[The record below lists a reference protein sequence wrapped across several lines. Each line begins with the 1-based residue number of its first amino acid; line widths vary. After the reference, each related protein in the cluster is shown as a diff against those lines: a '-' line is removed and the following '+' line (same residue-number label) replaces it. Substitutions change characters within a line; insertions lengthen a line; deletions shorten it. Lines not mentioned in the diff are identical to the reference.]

1 MAEIFTLY
9 QSVEGMELKKK
20 KKYSCLVIAL
30 SLRDQMLLVSTQQQ
44 SLKGVCVGGGE
55 GIITERWVGR
65 GVLLKSG

>member
-20 KKYSCLVIAL
+20 RKYSCLVIAL

-44 SLKGVCVGGGE
+44 SLKGVCGWGGIVTEGGG
-55 GIITERWVGR
+55 RR
-65 GVLLKSG
+65 GVAKS